1 MATKTEMLATV
12 KATVEMF
19 ARRWAR
25 TARGHLDFD
34 DLVQVGYMAALKAAE
49 TFDPKH
55 SAGAAFSTYCRVPVN
70 GAMKN
75 AVASWRGSMLS
86 LDAPVGDDEG
96 STYLDAVVAEVS
108 GLKTSWGAEQ
118 ADNALE
124 AAERDALVR
133 SLVDKAIA
141 DFTTH
146 RDMARLIVE
155 RLVEGAQGEERF
167 RAEGGLSVRDIGDK
181 FGVSRQTVLNV
192 EKKLRARLAEVLE
205 EAR

>member
-1 MATKTEMLATV
+1 MATKTTMLATV
-12 KATVEMF
+12 KTTVEMF
-19 ARRWAR
+19 ARRYSR
-25 TARGHLDFD
+25 MARGHLDFD
-34 DLVQVGYMAALKAAE
+34 DLVQVGYMAALKAADRYDPNDASGASFA
-49 TFDPKH
+49 TFARLPVE
-55 SAGAAFSTYCRVPVN
+55 SAMR
-70 GAMKN
+70 N
-75 AVASWRGSMLS
+75 AVASWRGTMLS
-86 LDAPVGDDEG
+86 LDAPVSGEEEG
-96 STYLDAVVAEVS
+96 STYLDAVAAEVA
-108 GLKTSWGAEQ
+108 T
-118 ADNALE
+118 ADEVLE
-124 AAERDALVR
+124 TAERDALVR